1 VSRRL
6 LLVLAAALVAIVG
19 LLVVLGW
26 GLYSSLTPGQRG
38 VIRDAMG
45 EQAALLVG
53 SALLFAMVVGVG
65 LGALLS
71 RYAGSAQR
79 LAAATEVIASVNPD
93 HRVPHEGAPEIRAVA
108 AAVDRLAERHRDLRR
123 DVEETVRRA
132 STDVEQE
139 RNRLAALMA
148 ELTQPVIVCNAD
160 GRILLYNAAA
170 RELLGAGPHGAYVGL
185 GRSLFGVVDR
195 ELVLHALAYVRDL
208 EARAEERAT
217 ARFATEV
224 VGRLVRAHV
233 SPVHDAAGATAGFVL
248 VLEDVS
254 REAEMSD
261 RRGALLLDLVEATQR
276 AVAGIRAAV
285 EAVQDFGEVDS
296 QQQARLLRVVREE
309 AAGLSARVE
318 QALREAAD
326 LIAVRWDLE
335 EMRGH
340 DLLAVVGRAGENLQ
354 GLDVRL
360 EDVDAGAWVRADGY
374 ALARAVAGV
383 AERLHA
389 EHGVRELSLSLRAV
403 GAHAALDLRWA
414 GAPLDAGTLRT
425 WEEGALVSDGRRLPF
440 TLREVLDRHGAEV
453 WSQPDVESGGSL
465 LRLLLPTAPEPP
477 HPGARIPAP
486 ARLEHGQR
494 PEFYDFD
501 LFDRREPV
509 SELAERRLDAL
520 SYTVFDTE
528 TTGLDPAEDEL
539 IAIGAIRIV
548 NQRLLPQETF
558 DQLVDPGRP
567 VSPESQRIHGIVA
580 GMLAGQ
586 PGIGDV
592 LPRFG
597 RFAEDTVL
605 VGHNVAFDMRFLAD
619 KEAQTDVRFAQPVLD
634 TLLLSPVV
642 HPDYDDHS
650 LEAIA
655 ARLGVSV
662 IGRHTA
668 LGDALVTAEIFVGLL
683 RLLAE
688 RGIVTLGQAL
698 DASRRTYQARVSDS
712 LYAPVTKPSAEGTR
726 TS

>member
-1 VSRRL
+1 MSRRL
-6 LLVLAAALVAIVG
+6 LLLLAAAVVAIVG
-19 LLVVLGW
+19 LLATLGW
-26 GLYSSLTPGQRG
+26 GLYSSLTPGQRE
-38 VIRDAMG
+38 VISDAMG
-45 EQAALLVG
+45 EQATLLVG
-53 SALLFAMVVGVG
+53 SALLFAMAVGVG

-71 RYAGSAQR
+71 RYAGSARR

-93 HRVPHEGAPEIRAVA
+93 HRVPREGAPEIRAVA

-123 DVEETVRRA
+123 DVEETVRQA
-132 STDVEQE
+132 SADVEQE

-148 ELTQPVIVCNAD
+148 ELTHPVIVCNAD

-170 RELLGAGPHGAYVGL
+170 RELLGAGPHGGYVGL

-208 EARAEERAT
+208 EARREDRAA
-217 ARFATEV
+217 ARFAAEV

-233 SPVHDAAGATAGFVL
+233 SPVHDAEGATTGFVL

-261 RRGALLLDLVEATQR
+261 RRGALLQDLVEATQR

-285 EAVQDFGEVDS
+285 EAVQDFGEVDPE
-296 QQQARLLRVVREE
+296 QQARLLRIARDE

-326 LIAVRWDLE
+326 LIAVGWDLE
-335 EMRGH
+335 EMRGQ
-340 DLLAVVGRAGENLQ
+340 DLLAVVGRTGQNLP
-354 GLDVRL
+354 GLNVRL
-360 EDVDAGAWVRADGY
+360 AEVDAGTWVRVDGY
-374 ALARAVAGV
+374 ALAHAVAGV
-383 AERLHA
+383 AERLRG
-389 EHGVRELSLSLRAV
+389 EHGVRELSLSLREA
-403 GAHAALDLRWA
+403 GQHAALDLRWA
-414 GAPLDAGTLRT
+414 GAPLDAGTLRE
-425 WEEGALVSDGRRLPF
+425 WEDGPLVSDGRRLPF
-440 TLREVLDRHGAEV
+440 TLREVLDRHGAEA
-453 WSQPDVESGGSL
+453 WSQREDEAGGGL
-465 LRLLLPTAPEPP
+465 LRLLLPTAPEPSQ
-477 HPGARIPAP
+477 PGAPVPAP
-486 ARLEHGQR
+486 APLEQGQR

-501 LFDRREPV
+501 LFDRREPL
-509 SELAERRLDAL
+509 SELGERRLDAL

-548 NQRLLPQETF
+548 NRRILPQETF

-567 VSPESQRIHGIVA
+567 VSPESQRIHGIA
-580 GMLAGQ
+580 DSMLAGQ
-586 PGIGDV
+586 PRIGDV

-605 VGHNVAFDMRFLAD
+605 VGHNVAFDMRFLVD
-619 KEAQTDVRFAQPVLD
+619 KEAQTGVRFAQPVLD
-634 TLLLSPVV
+634 TLLLSAVV
-642 HPDYDDHS
+642 HQYHDDHS

-668 LGDALVTAEIFVGLL
+668 LGDALVTAEIFLGLL

-688 RGIVTLGQAL
+688 RGIVTLEQAL

-712 LYAPVTKPSAEGTR
+712 LYAPVTTQPPRGTR
-726 TS
+726 KP